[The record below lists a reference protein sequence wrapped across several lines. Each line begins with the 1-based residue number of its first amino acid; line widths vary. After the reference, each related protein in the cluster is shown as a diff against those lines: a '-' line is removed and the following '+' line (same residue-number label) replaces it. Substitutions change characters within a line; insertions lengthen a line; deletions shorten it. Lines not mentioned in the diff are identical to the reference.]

1 MADSTSPP
9 DAPGSPKSPAEQAI
23 RDCLSRYWRSNLKIM
38 LVLLTIW
45 FVAGAVLGILL
56 ADVLSPIRIGG
67 FPLGFWFA
75 QQGSIVTFVVLIL
88 IYSILMNRLDKRHH
102 DEITRIKREGL

>member
-1 MADSTSPP
+1 MANDTTPPSTP
-9 DAPGSPKSPAEQAI
+9 DNPSEQAI

-38 LVLLTIW
+38 LILLAVW
-45 FVAGAVLGILL
+45 FVAGGVLGILL
-56 ADVLSPIRIGG
+56 ADVISPIRLGG

-75 QQGSIVTFVVLIL
+75 QQGSILVFVVLIL

-102 DEITRIKREGL
+102 DEIARIKREGL

>member
-9 DAPGSPKSPAEQAI
+9 DTPGSFKSPTEQAI
-23 RDCLSRYWRSNLKIM
+23 RDCLRRYWRSNLKIM
-38 LVLLTIW
+38 LVLLVVW
-45 FVAGAVLGILL
+45 FIAGGVLGILL